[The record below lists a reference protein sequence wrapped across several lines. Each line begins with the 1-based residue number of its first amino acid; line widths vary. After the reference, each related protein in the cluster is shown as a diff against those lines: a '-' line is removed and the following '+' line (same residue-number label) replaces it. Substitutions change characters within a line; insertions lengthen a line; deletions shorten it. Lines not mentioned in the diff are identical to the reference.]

1 MSAHST
7 AKLSTDNGT
16 TLINLDVV
24 LSAAKGVLYD
34 AFHFEKIT
42 FTHFARAFS

>member
-1 MSAHST
+1 LVH
-7 AKLSTDNGT
+7 
-16 TLINLDVV
+16 LDVV
-24 LSAAKGVLYD
+24 LSATEGVLND